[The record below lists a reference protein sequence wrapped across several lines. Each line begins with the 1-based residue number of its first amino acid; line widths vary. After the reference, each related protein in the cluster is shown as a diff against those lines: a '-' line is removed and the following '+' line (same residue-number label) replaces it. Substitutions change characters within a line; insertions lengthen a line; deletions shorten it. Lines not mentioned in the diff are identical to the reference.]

1 MTKIKICG
9 LTRMED
15 VLAANRLGPD
25 FIGFVFARSKRQ
37 ITDEK
42 ARELRKALDVRIPA
56 VGVFVDEPTEHIERL
71 CRDEIIQMVQL
82 HGDEDAAYI
91 RRFRRKIP
99 AIPVIKAVRVSSAE
113 QILDAQKTDCS
124 YLLLDAFVKGAYGGS
139 GRTFDWNLIPPLDK
153 PYFLAGGICVE
164 TAGKAIVSCH
174 PYALDVSSA
183 VETAGVKDEYKM
195 KELIERVRK
204 YGE

>member
-56 VGVFVDEPTEHIERL
+56 VGVFVDESTEHIERL

-91 RRFRRKIP
+91 RRLRQSRYLMHKRQT
-99 AIPVIKAVRVSSAE
+99 AVI
-113 QILDAQKTDCS
+113 CFWM
-124 YLLLDAFVKGAYGGS
+124 LL
-139 GRTFDWNLIPPLDK
+139 
-153 PYFLAGGICVE
+153 
-164 TAGKAIVSCH
+164 
-174 PYALDVSSA
+174 
-183 VETAGVKDEYKM
+183 
-195 KELIERVRK
+195 
-204 YGE
+204 